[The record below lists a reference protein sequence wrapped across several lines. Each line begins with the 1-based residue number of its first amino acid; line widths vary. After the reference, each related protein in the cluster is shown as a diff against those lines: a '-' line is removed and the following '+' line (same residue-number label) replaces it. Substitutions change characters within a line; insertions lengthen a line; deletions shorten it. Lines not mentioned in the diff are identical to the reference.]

1 MEAPLNSLL
10 MQHIVPERWNLF
22 DKARIMYRDKLLH
35 GSAIQPVLVSST
47 HPVYGEDIQPQGWT
61 LQRPPEGTPRRFGW
75 GCAAPSWNPYPISDQ
90 NM

>member
-1 MEAPLNSLL
+1 

-35 GSAIQPVLVSST
+35 GSAIQPVLVSYT
-47 HPVYGEDIQPQGWT
+47 HPVYAEDMQPQGWT

-75 GCAAPSWNPYPISDQ
+75 GCAAPS
-90 NM
+90 